1 MKKIILISVIVA
13 TGLFADVVTD
23 VAKDAAMSKAK
34 SEARTTVIKQVAGD
48 DATKKA
54 IANKIADKVV
64 GKEDPVDKMKANV
77 LGSVMGSKTS
87 VPDAGSLVDSATKG
101 VTKETSLE
109 DKALDM
115 AAEKVVGSN
124 PLKKEAAKA
133 VAKEALK

>member
-1 MKKIILISVIVA
+1 MA

-54 IANKIADKVV
+54 IANKVV
-64 GKEDPVDKMKANV
+64 GKEDPVDKMKANI

-101 VTKETSLE
+101 ATKETSLE